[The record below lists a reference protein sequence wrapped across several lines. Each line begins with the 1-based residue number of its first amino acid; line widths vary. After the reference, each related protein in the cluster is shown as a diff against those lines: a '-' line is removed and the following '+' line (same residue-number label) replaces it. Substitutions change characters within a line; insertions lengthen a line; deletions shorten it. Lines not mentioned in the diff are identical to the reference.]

1 MGITRR
7 DLLKVTSASGLV
19 AAGLAASEG
28 FFQPLLAQDEPTQVY
43 AESAVAQ
50 GQTQSDEMSY
60 RTLGRTGERVS
71 AIGLGGHH
79 IGRIRE
85 EQESIKLIRSAIDR
99 GINFMDNSWDYH
111 NGRSHR
117 WMGQALKDGYR
128 QKAFLMTKIDGRT
141 KGAAM
146 MQIDESLKAL
156 QTDRIDLMQ
165 HHEIIRM
172 EDPDRIFAPGGAMEA
187 VVEAQKAGKIRYIGF
202 TGHKDPLVHLR
213 VMEIAAQNNFRFD
226 AVQMPLNV
234 MDAHFRSFE
243 QQVLPVLVKNQI
255 GVLGMKSMGDP
266 YVLRSNTVS
275 PIECLHYAMNLPT
288 SVVITGI
295 DSMQLLDQAFEA
307 ARTFKPMDQAQV
319 AAMLNRTRE
328 AAAKGQYE
336 LYKTTN
342 QFDSTAMNPSW
353 LG

>member
-1 MGITRR
+1 M
-7 DLLKVTSASGLV
+7 
-19 AAGLAASEG
+19 AASEG
-28 FFQPLLAQDEPTQVY
+28 FFKPLYAQDEPRQVY
-43 AESAVAQ
+43 DRSEAAGSESLS
-50 GQTQSDEMSY
+50 GEMSY

-79 IGRIRE
+79 IGRLRE

-128 QKAFLMTKIDGRT
+128 QKVFLMTKLDGRT
-141 KGAAM
+141 KGAAT
-146 MQIDESLKAL
+146 MQIDDSLKAL
-156 QTDRIDLMQ
+156 QTDYIDLMQ
-165 HHEIIRM
+165 HHEVIRM

-213 VMEIAAQNNFRFD
+213 MLELAAQHNFRFD

-234 MDAHFRSFE
+234 MDGHFRSFE
-243 QQVLPVLVKNQI
+243 KQVLPVLVQNQI
-255 GVLGMKSMGDP
+255 GVLGMKSMGDS
-266 YVLRSNTVS
+266 YVLRSNTVT

-295 DSMQLLDQAFEA
+295 DTMQLLDQAFEA
-307 ARTFKPMDQAQV
+307 ARTFKPMDAAQV
-319 AAMLNRTRE
+319 AAMLDRTRS

-336 LYKTTN
+336 LYKTSS

>member
-28 FFQPLLAQDEPTQVY
+28 FFKPLLAQDEPTQVY

-50 GQTQSDEMSY
+50 GQTQSGEMSY

-128 QKAFLMTKIDGRT
+128 QKVFLLTST
-141 KGAAM
+141 
-146 MQIDESLKAL
+146 
-156 QTDRIDLMQ
+156 
-165 HHEIIRM
+165 
-172 EDPDRIFAPGGAMEA
+172 
-187 VVEAQKAGKIRYIGF
+187 
-202 TGHKDPLVHLR
+202 
-213 VMEIAAQNNFRFD
+213 
-226 AVQMPLNV
+226 
-234 MDAHFRSFE
+234 
-243 QQVLPVLVKNQI
+243 
-255 GVLGMKSMGDP
+255 
-266 YVLRSNTVS
+266 
-275 PIECLHYAMNLPT
+275 PT
-288 SVVITGI
+288 
-295 DSMQLLDQAFEA
+295 
-307 ARTFKPMDQAQV
+307 
-319 AAMLNRTRE
+319 
-328 AAAKGQYE
+328 
-336 LYKTTN
+336 
-342 QFDSTAMNPSW
+342 
-353 LG
+353 

>member
-1 MGITRR
+1 MGISRR
-7 DLLKVTSASGLV
+7 ELLKVTSASGVV

-28 FFQPLLAQDEPTQVY
+28 FLKPVLAQDEPTQLL
-43 AESAVAQ
+43 AQ
-50 GQTQSDEMSY
+50 GEVGQAQTKSGEMIY

-79 IGRIRE
+79 IGRLRE
-85 EQESIKLIRSAIDR
+85 EQDSIKLIRSAIDR

-117 WMGQALKDGYR
+117 WMGAALKDGYR
-128 QKAFLMTKIDGRT
+128 EKVFLMTKIDGRT

-146 MQIDESLKAL
+146 MQIDDSLKSL

-165 HHEIIRM
+165 HHEVIRM
-172 EDPDRIFAPGGAMEA
+172 EDPDRIFGGGGAMEA

-213 VMEIAAQNNFRFD
+213 MLELATQNNFRFD
-226 AVQMPLNV
+226 TVQMPLNV
-234 MDAHFRSFE
+234 MDGHFRSFE
-243 QQVLPVLVKNQI
+243 QQVLPVLVKNQM
-255 GVLGMKSMGDP
+255 GVLGMKSMGDS
-266 YVLRSNTVS
+266 YVLRSNTVT

-295 DSMQLLDQAFEA
+295 DTMQLLDQAFEA
-307 ARTFKPMDQAQV
+307 VRTFVPMDRAQV

-328 AAAKGQYE
+328 AALKGQYE
-336 LYKTTN
+336 LYKTSS